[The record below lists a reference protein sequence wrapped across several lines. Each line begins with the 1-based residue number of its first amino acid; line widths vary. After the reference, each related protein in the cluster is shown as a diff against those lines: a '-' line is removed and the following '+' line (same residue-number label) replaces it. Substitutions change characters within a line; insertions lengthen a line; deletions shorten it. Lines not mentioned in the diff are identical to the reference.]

1 MYKMTKAIYEALKK
15 EENLKVFTEEY
26 EGRSDVWLQFGIKNG
41 GSYRIRFISN
51 DDDNDVSVRIYSL
64 LSVEESHRDKILPAI
79 NTLNRKY
86 RFVKFVMDDEGD
98 VNVEYDFPVTSTNPA
113 VSAKEL
119 VIRIVK
125 IVDDSYPVLMRAMWA

>member
-1 MYKMTKAIYEALKK
+1 MYKMTKAIYEVLKK

-26 EGRSDVWLQFGIKNG
+26 EDRSDVWLQFGIKNG

-51 DDDNDVSVRIYSL
+51 DDDNDVAVRIYSL

-86 RFVKFVMDDEGD
+86 RFVKFVMDNDGD
-98 VNVEYDFPVTSTNPA
+98 VNVEYDFPVTSPNPA
-113 VSAKEL
+113 ASAKEL